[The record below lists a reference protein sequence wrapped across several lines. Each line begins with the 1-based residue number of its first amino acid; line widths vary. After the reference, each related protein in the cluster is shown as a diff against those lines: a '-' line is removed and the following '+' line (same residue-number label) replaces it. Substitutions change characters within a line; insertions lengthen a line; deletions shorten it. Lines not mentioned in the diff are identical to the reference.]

1 MGVRISPLQQIKRV
15 DQPGKGRVSLWFF
28 YDEGMLSHS
37 FLNYPN
43 RASNSVGLECHS
55 DTVVVVGSSPT
66 LPTTNAPVYTS
77 GPGSHPLKVK
87 TRVRIPSGV
96 QKKSKIFG
104 DFKFFCYLCIE
115 KSSLT

>member
-1 MGVRISPLQQIKRV
+1 M
-15 DQPGKGRVSLWFF
+15 DQPDKGRVSLWFF
-28 YDEGMLSHS
+28 SDDGASSQS
-37 FLNYPN
+37 FLNYPT

-77 GPGSHPLKVK
+77 GPGSHPLKVE

-96 QKKSKIFG
+96 QKNQKHLEISNFFVIFVVL
-104 DFKFFCYLCIE
+104 KVH
-115 KSSLT
+115 